1 MGSILFRAKNL
12 TDSRKQPIVS
22 LMKNELWQTKV
33 LVPIMPWKG
42 GAPPQ
47 KPSGGTIDTIDTG
60 TQISWE
66 NNDPSTV
73 YYAIYRLAGLPDGF
87 LVVCLSAFLSVC
99 FSVCLLLDYCSTLLL
114 HQHLEIQSESRFDR
128 DLVLASVLLN

>member
-1 MGSILFRAKNL
+1 MSFQTNWSILFRAKNL

-99 FSVCLLLDYCSTLLL
+99 FSVCLLICLLFYFTLTSAFGDT
-114 HQHLEIQSESRFDR
+114 I
-128 DLVLASVLLN
+128 